1 VAAVGCVIPALDA
14 ADTVG
19 AVVLALREALAAVRH
34 ERPEQDGG
42 PAPIVIVVDDGSRD
56 ATAAI
61 AAACADRVVRFPTTR
76 GKGAALRAGLALALT
91 EGAERVLTIDAD
103 GQHDPSYA
111 PALLAALECADLAV
125 GSRARRG
132 TAMPWPRRV
141 SNALSARLVSACAG
155 RAVPDSQ
162 SGFRALRADTLR
174 RLRPAGDGYE
184 FETDMLI
191 RAGRAGLRIACVPIP
206 TIYGAPSH
214 FRPVRDTARIARTI
228 ARAWIGRPWSAG
240 ATTTIAARAA
250 SRP

>member
-1 VAAVGCVIPALDA
+1 MAAVGCVIPALDA

-61 AAACADRVVRFPTTR
+61 AAAC
-76 GKGAALRAGLALALT
+76 AGLALALT